1 MKGAFQTVRDL
12 GIEPTHSGKVRETI
26 DLGDTLFIVTTDRIS
41 AFDVVLPE
49 GLAGK
54 GKILNGLTTFW
65 FRGLGKYFPTHFL
78 GTEPEFLPDA
88 YKSHA
93 SALEGRW
100 MRVRKADRLPVE
112 CVVRGYI
119 TGSGWSEYQKSGSV
133 CGIPLPGGLKEFD
146 RLAEPIFTPTTKAD
160 EGHDM
165 PMTPSEVV
173 DTLGADVARE
183 VERMSKEIYS
193 RASEYA
199 LARGVIIADT
209 KFEFGW
215 IDGKLSLID
224 EALTPDSSRFWP
236 KASLENRGPDWKGP
250 DTWDKQYVRDYL
262 KTLDWN
268 REPPGPA
275 LPPEVEEEALARYRR
290 AVDAITQGK
299 REPEWEA

>member
-1 MKGAFQTVRDL
+1 MKGAFQSVRDL

-26 DLGDTLFIVTTDRIS
+26 DLGETLFIVTTDRLS

-54 GKILNGLTTFW
+54 GRILNGLTTFW
-65 FRGLGKYFPTHFL
+65 FRGLQKFFPTHFL
-78 GTEPEFLPDA
+78 GTDPALLPEA
-88 YKSHA
+88 YRPHA
-93 SALEGRW
+93 EALAGRW

-119 TGSGWSEYQKSGSV
+119 TGSGWTEYQKAGSI
-133 CGIPLPGGLKEFD
+133 CGIPLPAGLSEFD
-146 RLAEPIFTPTTKAD
+146 RLEEPIFTPTTKAD

-165 PMTPSEVV
+165 PMTPEQTRE
-173 DTLGADVARE
+173 TLGAEVAGE
-183 VERMSKEIYS
+183 VERLSKAIYA
-193 RASEYA
+193 RAAEYA
-199 LARGVIIADT
+199 LRRGVVIADT

-215 IDGKLSLID
+215 IDGRLSLID

-236 KASLENRGPDWKGP
+236 RASLENRGPGWKGP
-250 DTWDKQYVRDYL
+250 ETWDKQYVRDYL

-275 LPPEVEEEALARYRR
+275 LPAEVEVEALARYRR
-290 AVDAITQGK
+290 AVDAITEG
-299 REPEWEA
+299 RVEPDWEA

>member
-12 GIEPTHSGKVRETI
+12 DIEPTHSGKVRETI

-49 GLAGK
+49 GLAEK

-65 FRGLGKYFPTHFL
+65 FRGLGKFFPTHFL
-78 GTEPEFLPDA
+78 GTEPEFLPEAYRAHADA
-88 YKSHA
+88 LA
-93 SALEGRW
+93 GRW
-100 MRVRKADRLPVE
+100 MRVRKAERLPVE

-119 TGSGWSEYQKSGSV
+119 TGSGWSEYQKVGSV
-133 CGIPLPGGLKEFD
+133 CGIPLPPGLKEFD

-165 PMTPSEVV
+165 PMTPSEVI

-275 LPPEVEEEALARYRR
+275 LPADVEVEALARYRR
-290 AVDAITQGK
+290 AVDAITEGK